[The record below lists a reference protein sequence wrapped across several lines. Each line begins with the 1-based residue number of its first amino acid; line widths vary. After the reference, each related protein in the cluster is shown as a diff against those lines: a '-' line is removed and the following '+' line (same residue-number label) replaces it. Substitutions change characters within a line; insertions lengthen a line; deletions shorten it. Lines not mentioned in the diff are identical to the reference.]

1 LVAGGQDYRN
11 NSIRTAE
18 VWDPSTGLW
27 TIVGRL
33 HQPRDRHTAARLPD
47 GRVLVAGGEDYQG
60 SETLASAEIF
70 DPATSVW
77 ATTGNLVTGREQDA
91 TATLLDG
98 MVMVAGGYDQSSEK
112 LGSAGLF
119 SA

>member
-1 LVAGGQDYRN
+1 
-11 NSIRTAE
+11 
-18 VWDPSTGLW
+18 
-27 TIVGRL
+27 
-33 HQPRDRHTAARLPD
+33 
-47 GRVLVAGGEDYQG
+47 VAGGEDYQG